1 MFKSVSI
8 ILPTHGRPT
17 KLARCL
23 SALARQDVPDG
34 VDVELII
41 AIDGGEGVEPDMPR
55 ETPTYTRYLRL
66 PRVGAAAARNAA
78 VDIARGE
85 LLLFINDDTYPHR
98 NWIREHLRGQQLRD
112 RPGMVL
118 GETRWMTWPDATVL
132 DGLLR
137 DTSMIFFYDRMTP
150 GAFHGF
156 RHFWTCNAS
165 APTEDVRRVG
175 GFEARLRPVFFEDCE
190 LAFRLER
197 GEGGPRGEATGG
209 VYYHPAAVNVHDHR
223 LTWDDYR
230 HRESALGRM
239 AHRLSIVNPA
249 CFEAI
254 FGRSDIAVY
263 VESCRHWLSLDV
275 RDHAAAET
283 ELSRLLAM
291 PLSSAADWPRL
302 RAALYAMHLPVKRR
316 YFREGFV
323 AAADQAC
330 AEGDG
335 VHVAAHTNDAPSLR
349 LT

>member
-1 MFKSVSI
+1 MFNTVSI
-8 ILPTHGRPT
+8 IVPTHGRPT

-23 SALARQDVPDG
+23 SALARQDMPDG
-34 VDVELII
+34 VDVETIV

-55 ETPTYTRYLRL
+55 ETPPHTRYMRL

-78 VDIARGE
+78 IDVARGE

-98 NWIREHLRGQQLRD
+98 NWIREHLRGQQLRG

-150 GAFHGF
+150 GALHGF

-165 APTEDVRRVG
+165 APAEQVRRIG
-175 GFEARLRPVFFEDCE
+175 GFEVRLRPVFFEDCE

-197 GEGGPRGEATGG
+197 ECKVSGTHADATSG

-230 HRESALGRM
+230 RRESALGRM
-239 AHRLSIVNPA
+239 AHRLAIVNPA

-254 FGRSDIAVY
+254 FGRSDIASFA
-263 VESCRHWLSLDV
+263 ESCRHWLALDA
-275 RDHAAAET
+275 RDHAAAEV
-283 ELSRLLAM
+283 ELTRLLAM
-291 PLSSAADWPRL
+291 PLSGVADWPSL
-302 RAALYAMHLPVKRR
+302 RTALYAMHLPIKRR
-316 YFREGFV
+316 LFREGFV
-323 AAADQAC
+323 AAADPARV
-330 AEGDG
+330 EGDG
-335 VHVAAHTNDAPSLR
+335 AEGAARTDTASSF
-349 LT
+349 